1 MNTIN
6 TPIRIAIAD
15 DHVMFR
21 EGLSNMIENSKDFEI
36 VLQADNGKELL
47 EKLERSHNLPD
58 ICILDINMPR
68 KNGWHTLQEIKNK
81 WRSVRIII
89 ITSLRSISVAKN
101 VIKNGGNGYLCKN
114 SSMRELTLALYKIHN
129 EGVYL
134 PDNLYNQ
141 IFTSIIG
148 HREPDISAKEIQ
160 FLEYCCDEY
169 SYKEIAAK
177 MCVSPRTVEGYRD
190 SLFEKLNIHSRTGLA
205 MYALR
210 NGIVS
215 L

>member
-1 MNTIN
+1 MNALN

-21 EGLSNMIENSKDFEI
+21 EGLSNIIENGNDFEI
-36 VLQADNGKELL
+36 ILQADNGKDLL
-47 EKLERSHNLPD
+47 EKLERSRVLPD

-68 KNGWHTLQEIKNK
+68 KNGWHTLKEIKKK
-81 WRSVRIII
+81 WRSVRVMI
-89 ITSLRSISVAKN
+89 ITSLQSISVAKN
-101 VIKNGGNGYLCKN
+101 VIKYGGNGYLCKN
-114 SSMRELTLALYKIHN
+114 SSMRELILALRKVHN
-129 EGVYL
+129 DGVYI
-134 PDNLYNQ
+134 PDSLHNQ
-141 IFTSIIG
+141 IFTSILG
-148 HREPDISAKEIQ
+148 QQEPDISTKEMQ

-169 SYKEIAAK
+169 SYKEIAAR